1 MPANT
6 SRLAVGG
13 KQNTYK
19 DQVAVNTSS
28 RLRATNP
35 FRCRCNIGGSH
46 FWLTKKITCIEA
58 KHFVKCQI
66 ALSSRGKHLKH
77 TRVEQVELQIVNRN
91 TEWEPSNRKL
101 WHHISYWLIA
111 SFKTMTLCIWAK
123 RVRINSFR
131 NSRIYDRS
139 LHVYQRKVPLSMYNL
154 VIHWQRSC
162 SSASVTKIPFQT
174 MKNFLK
180 NGSVFIIKDRTKSIW
195 LNVTLQIRNT
205 SVRAV

>member
-1 MPANT
+1 MLKLTRKLGKQQPVSNILFVVLTGYLHACKYIKA
-6 SRLAVGG
+6 SHWG
-13 KQNTYK
+13 KQNTYE

-58 KHFVKCQI
+58 KYFVKCQI

-131 NSRIYDRS
+131 NSRIR
-139 LHVYQRKVPLSMYNL
+139 P
-154 VIHWQRSC
+154 
-162 SSASVTKIPFQT
+162 VT
-174 MKNFLK
+174 
-180 NGSVFIIKDRTKSIW
+180 SRVSTKSTVV
-195 LNVTLQIRNT
+195 NV
-205 SVRAV
+205 